1 MIYTIYNSSGE
12 IVSTLTAGESE
23 TLAANLDGKTYIDG
37 HYSSDEYYVDNG
49 QPVAKATKPSDL
61 HLFDYNTKT
70 WIIDNLKLSTAIR
83 NQREHLLATIDK
95 INPIWYSTLTYEQ
108 QQDLITYRQA
118 LLDVPQQSGFPQ
130 SITWP
135 IQPDWI

>member
-23 TLAANLDGKTYIDG
+23 TAAANLEGKTYIDG
-37 HYSSDEYYVDNG
+37 YYSADEYYIADS
-49 QPVAKATKPSDL
+49 QPVAKGSKPSDL

-70 WIIDNLKLSTAIR
+70 WIIDELKVSMTIR
-83 NQREHLLATIDK
+83 SQRDHLLSIIDK

-108 QQDLITYRQA
+108 QQELINYRQA

-130 SITWP
+130 TITWP